1 MGDETA
7 INGTLFDVERIEVL
21 RGPQG
26 TAFGKNTTAGLV
38 HFISVK
44 PTNSPSGYAN
54 IQYGSDNEVIA
65 EGAVSGPITNGFRA
79 RLAGKMARHDGHYRN
94 RYLGAGDRKS
104 VVKGQSGSVRVDPG
118 GLRIKKKKNKRTIKT
133 NT

>member
-1 MGDETA
+1 MCCYLFFFFYDTA
-7 INGTLFDVERIEVL
+7 TTCIYPYVHTLSLHDALPIS
-21 RGPQG
+21 
-26 TAFGKNTTAGLV
+26 AGLV

-94 RYLGAGDRKS
+94 RYLGA
-104 VVKGQSGSVRVDPG
+104 
-118 GLRIKKKKNKRTIKT
+118 
-133 NT
+133 

>member
-1 MGDETA
+1 MCDETA
-7 INGTLFDVERIEVL
+7 INWTLFDVERIEVL

-26 TAFGKNTTAGLV
+26 TVFGKNTTAGLV

-94 RYLGAGDRKS
+94 RYLGAGLKDRKS
-104 VVKGQSGSVRVDPG
+104 TRLNSSH
-118 GLRIKKKKNKRTIKT
+118 
-133 NT
+133 